1 MYTGFSVSK
10 IKCNFSLSTSMRV
23 CVGAILMTV
32 SRSGEP
38 SLSSAVLFASV
49 ANGHGGTP
57 QCMTAGP
64 PVRPYILPVL
74 G

>member
-1 MYTGFSVSK
+1 
-10 IKCNFSLSTSMRV
+10 
-23 CVGAILMTV
+23 MTV

-57 QCMTAGP
+57 QCTTAGP
-64 PVRPYILPVL
+64 PARPYVLPVL